1 MSRVALY
8 QKYRSSDFDEV
19 IGQEYVVRSIR
30 NAIREGKVGHAYL
43 FCGPRGT
50 GKTTM
55 ARLLAKSVNCEN
67 PAEAPCGHCVNC
79 IAAAEGTHPDIIEI
93 NAANET
99 HVEDIRDLI
108 DRARLAPMVG
118 HHKIYIVDEVH
129 QLSSSAASALLKT
142 LEEPP
147 SHVIFILAT
156 TDPQKLLPTIVS
168 RCQRFDFSKVD
179 REKIKNHLLNISDKE
194 GFRLEPAAAEK
205 IAELADGGMRDALS
219 ILEQTVSYAQGSITE
234 EDINQIY
241 GLSSTTQKIDLLKKI
256 QSGDLASVI
265 EMIRSCEQRGINL
278 ERMNSEL
285 IEILRDTVLYK
296 TTGKASLLRVLTE
309 DQAAAAGEGSTIK
322 SLMKMIDA
330 LMKALDTYK
339 ISQSQASCFEIAC
352 MNMMT
357 LQETETE
364 YTAPVRTVQP
374 VKKQEPVKIVPEI
387 KIEEP
392 KQELAEESSYSGA
405 EDDTAVPAA
414 ESPAPVSA
422 PAEANDQ
429 ELSVEEVL
437 NLLLQSDKQSKT
449 EDQAKLAPLINSMQ
463 MNRYLNNLRSCTV
476 AASGKNTILFTSSM
490 SAIVNRIN
498 DAVYNRELYEYL
510 KNSAQID
517 KMPFAAEEKLYSE
530 AVKEFIARRKS
541 GTLPEIRQITRYS
554 EETEQEVDE
563 KPDPEQQLIQLFGS
577 DLVQII
583 EEGGK

>member
-19 IGQEYVVRSIR
+19 VGQEYVVRSIR

-67 PAEAPCGHCVNC
+67 PAEAPCGHCLNC
-79 IAAAEGTHPDIIEI
+79 EAAAEGTHPDIIEI

-179 REKIKNHLLNISDKE
+179 REKIKNHLLNISGKE

-241 GLSSTTQKIDLLKKI
+241 GLSSTSQKIDLLKKI

-285 IEILRDTVLYK
+285 IDILRDTVLYK
-296 TTGKASLLRVLTE
+296 TTAKTSLLRVLSE
-309 DQAAAAGEGSTIK
+309 DQAVSAGEGSTVK
-322 SLMKMIDA
+322 SLLKMIDA

-364 YTAPVRTVQP
+364 YVPPVRTVQP
-374 VKKQEPVKIVPEI
+374 AVKPEPVKAAVEV
-387 KIEEP
+387 KTEEP
-392 KQELAEESSYSGA
+392 KPVLADEQSYSGA
-405 EDDTAVPAA
+405 EDDTAAPQPEIPAPAA
-414 ESPAPVSA
+414 A
-422 PAEANDQ
+422 PAEPDEH
-429 ELSVEEVL
+429 ELSVDEVL

-449 EDQAKLAPLINSMQ
+449 EDQAKLSPLINSMQ

-490 SAIVNRIN
+490 PAIVNRIN

-510 KNSAQID
+510 KDFIHID
-517 KMPFAAEEKLYSE
+517 KMPFAAEEQLYSE
-530 AVKEFIARRKS
+530 AVKEFISRRKT
-541 GTLPEIRQITRYS
+541 GTLPEVRQITKYS
-554 EETEQEVDE
+554 EETEQQEDV

-583 EEGGK
+583 DEGGK